1 MKKKIFGAVLI
12 TVITFVGCWNFN
24 QSKKKALLS
33 NLILANIEALAQSN
47 ESSTEEKGKS
57 PETKRCKKT
66 FPDGTFTS
74 SVERV
79 CTPSCSSCTCTP
91 VPCGEPFYN

>member
-1 MKKKIFGAVLI
+1 MKKYLGIIA
-12 TVITFVGCWNFN
+12 TVAIVAAAGWNFN
-24 QSKKKALLS
+24 QNKKKVQLS
-33 NLILANIEALAQSN
+33 NLILDNIEALAQSN

>member
-57 PETKRCKKT
+57 P
-66 FPDGTFTS
+66 
-74 SVERV
+74 
-79 CTPSCSSCTCTP
+79 
-91 VPCGEPFYN
+91 